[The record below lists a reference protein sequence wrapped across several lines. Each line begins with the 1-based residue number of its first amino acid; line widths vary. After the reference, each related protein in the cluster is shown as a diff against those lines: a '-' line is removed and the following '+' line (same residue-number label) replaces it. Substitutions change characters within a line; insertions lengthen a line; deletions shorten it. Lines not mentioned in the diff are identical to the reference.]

1 MPAQYEGNAITKAAR
16 AKVGGGFESAIEASG
31 SVVITG
37 SGFGPAPN
45 VVQFRNFEEG
55 VTGSQIQTAAPAG
68 QVGNFDLVTANAKYQ
83 DFGGRKVFAGFDS
96 GIKESCVFVNGASFT
111 RFRQFVTLAVPDSGV
126 FPGSAGTGLR
136 TFPTDSG
143 MKAAWLML
151 SDNGNNT
158 GIAEADIVLPTHTG
172 SGRLRAQGN
181 SVDPSFFMYNGTGD
195 DFWAWNEFNSFG
207 FVCPADLNNPKTVA
221 VDLELFMTSSKAG
234 TVVRTKNIAA
244 FTGTDSSV
252 TDANAAYDR
261 VKYNAFARDA
271 GGSAQ
276 IYYSDMYLAV
286 ESSPAAN
293 DFVQCLF
300 LGNAA
305 TFAACTELRPVLAD
319 TWTDTEVT
327 FTNRYSLSYYHL
339 VKPDGSV
346 VSGAAS

>member
-1 MPAQYEGNAITKAAR
+1 MATSDSPLSVPDVTLAVARKSISVGNGVIT
-16 AKVGGGFESAIEASG
+16 V
-31 SVVITG
+31 TG

-45 VVQFRNFEEG
+45 VVQFRTFAEG
-55 VTGSQIQTAAPAG
+55 AAGNQIQTSAPSG
-68 QVGNFDLVTANAKYQ
+68 EVGDFDFVTPNAKYL
-83 DFGGRKVFAGFDS
+83 DFGGRKVFAGFDA
-96 GIKESCVFVNGASFT
+96 GVKQSCTFVNGASFT

-126 FPGSAGTGLR
+126 FPGNAGTGLQ

-151 SDNGNNT
+151 SDNGNNREI
-158 GIAEADIVLPTHTG
+158 GEADIVLPTHTG

-221 VDLELFMTSSKAG
+221 VDLELFMTSSKVG

-261 VKYNAFARDA
+261 VKYNAYALDA
-271 GGSAQ
+271 GGNAQ

-286 ESSPAAN
+286 ESFPGAN
-293 DFVQCLF
+293 DFVQCAF

-305 TFAACTELRPVLAD
+305 AFADCTELRPVKAQS
-319 TWTDTEVT
+319 WSDTEVT
-327 FTNRYSLSYYHL
+327 IPNPYGLPYYHI
-339 VKPDGSV
+339 VKPDGSI
-346 VSGAAS
+346 VSGAPI